1 MYMCVYRVETIV
13 RGLNHDDVMFATLA
27 IFQQQMISNKIKTT
41 NLTHITKTTKLVRD
55 LSDTCDYLFS
65 IFVFGFDFAF
75 FVIRDV
81 SRLFD
86 DNCKAYAG
94 VTDIRLKEQKR
105 YKK

>member
-55 LSDTCDYLFS
+55 LSDTCVIIYFRFLFS
-65 IFVFGFDFAF
+65 
-75 FVIRDV
+75 V
-81 SRLFD
+81 SISLSSQ
-86 DNCKAYAG
+86 YAMCHACSM
-94 VTDIRLKEQKR
+94 TIAKLMRE
-105 YKK
+105 